1 MNKTLVIAEAGNN
14 HNGDFSKAIKLVK
27 IAKNSGADMVKFQL
41 FSTKY
46 FINKNFKSKKNNF
59 LKIYKRFK
67 SLEFSVDQWKKIIQF
82 GKKKSIKVFFS
93 IFDEDSIMT
102 LKKLGVKTVKIP
114 SGEITNISLLK
125 EINKRKFKVILSTG
139 MSNISEISQALK
151 YLRNCKVDVLHCISE
166 YPTYFP
172 NLGAINLLKT
182 KFKKK
187 IGYSDHS
194 KSLIVP
200 ALSVMI
206 GAHIIEKHF
215 TYNKNQKYG
224 DHKMSLNPPE
234 LKEMIRNI
242 RFAEKCVKKTQKKVT
257 QKEKKLQFI
266 ARKAVYLN
274 RDLSR
279 GQIVKKRHLSFLR
292 PMSGIPAEKYFNI
305 INKRS
310 TRNIKK
316 NIPLKNFF
324 FK

>member
-41 FSTKY
+41 FSTKN
-46 FINKNFKSKKNNF
+46 FINKNFKSKKINF
-59 LKIYKRFK
+59 LKMYQRFR
-67 SLEFSVDQWKKIIQF
+67 SLEFSIDKWKKIIQF
-82 GKKKSIKVFFS
+82 GKKKNIKVFFS
-93 IFDEDSIMT
+93 IFDEDSIIT
-102 LKKLGVKTVKIP
+102 LRKLGIKTVKIP

-139 MSNISEISQALK
+139 MSNISEVSHALK
-151 YLRNCKVDVLHCISE
+151 YLKNCKVDVLHCISE

-172 NLGAINLLKT
+172 NLGAISLLK
-182 KFKKK
+182 KKLKKK

-194 KSLIVP
+194 QSLIVP
-200 ALSVMI
+200 ALSVMM

-224 DHKMSLNPPE
+224 DHKISLNPQE
-234 LKEMIRNI
+234 LKEMINNI
-242 RFAEKCVKKTQKKVT
+242 RFAERCAEKKEKNVT
-257 QKEKKLQFI
+257 PKEKKLQYL
-266 ARKAVYLN
+266 ARKAVYLKK
-274 RDLSR
+274 DLSK
-279 GQIVKKRHLSFLR
+279 GQIIRARDLSFLR

-305 INKRS
+305 INKKLKK
-310 TRNIKK
+310 NIKK
-316 NIPLKNFF
+316 NIPLKFDF